1 MEDRPRRSWLEAES
15 ERVPAEKEAML
26 SIAPDLTW
34 NEGDPSGG
42 WEGLAPVWPFDRPEP
57 PELDQFLEGSRF
69 KIRVE
74 YLQAYP
80 MVEPRIWPL
89 DPEPDAIHR
98 TDARWH
104 VMGDGS
110 LCLLQSASDW
120 TGRESAADFVV
131 KASGWFLEFQLM
143 ELRLIDAMTIDG
155 LATDA
160 SRDHL
165 FTLVARRETPKSNAS
180 ESPND
185 E

>member
-1 MEDRPRRSWLEAES
+1 MADWPRRSWLEAES
-15 ERVPAEKEAML
+15 ALVPLEKDAMAAV
-26 SIAPDLTW
+26 APDLVW
-34 NEGDPSGG
+34 KEDDPGGG

-57 PELDQFLEGSRF
+57 TELDQFLQGRRF

-80 MVEPRIWPL
+80 MVEPKIWPL

-98 TDARWH
+98 TDSRWH

-120 TGRESAADFVV
+120 TGRETAADFVV

-143 ELRLIDAMTIDG
+143 ELGLIDEMTVGGLANDPSLDG
-155 LATDA
+155 L
-160 SRDHL
+160 
-165 FTLVARRETPKSNAS
+165 FTGAARGTL
-180 ESPND
+180 ESAKPEEPND

>member
-1 MEDRPRRSWLEAES
+1 MGDWPRRSWLEAES
-15 ERVPAEKEAML
+15 ARLPLEKDAMAAV
-26 SIAPDLTW
+26 APDLVW
-34 NEGDPSGG
+34 NGGNPAGG
-42 WEGLAPVWPFDRPEP
+42 WEGLAPEWPFDRPEP
-57 PELDQFLEGSRF
+57 PELDQFLEGRRF
-69 KIRVE
+69 RIRVE

-80 MVEPRIWPL
+80 MVEPKIWPL

-120 TGRESAADFVV
+120 TGRETAADFVL

-143 ELRLIDAMTIDG
+143 ELGLIDEMTVGGLVHDPSLDG
-155 LATDA
+155 LFTAAARGALKA
-160 SRDHL
+160 SS
-165 FTLVARRETPKSNAS
+165 PKK
-180 ESPND
+180 PND